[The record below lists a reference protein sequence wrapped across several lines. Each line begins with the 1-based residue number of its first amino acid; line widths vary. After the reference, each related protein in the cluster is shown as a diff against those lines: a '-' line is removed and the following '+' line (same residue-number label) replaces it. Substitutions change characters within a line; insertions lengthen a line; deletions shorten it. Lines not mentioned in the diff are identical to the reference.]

1 MLMTS
6 TGKQGGL
13 RNMNFLTKA
22 YVRVSE
28 KAGQTMTEYA
38 LIMAAIAIVCFAA
51 YNALGGDVSTLI
63 NNIAADL

>member
-13 RNMNFLTKA
+13 RNMNFLTKL

-51 YNALGGDVSTLI
+51 YNALGTEVKTLVQ
-63 NNIAADL
+63 NVTLDL